1 MFGYVKPDLPYLY
14 IKDDTLYK
22 ALYCGICKSI
32 GKCSG
37 TCARFTL
44 TYDCAF
50 LSAVI
55 HNILGKDVVI
65 KREHCIIHPI
75 TKRPIA
81 KPDDI
86 SISIGALNVI
96 LAYFKI
102 VDDINDNG
110 RGRFAKLLLNGAF
123 KKAKKREPELE
134 RIVRENYAML
144 SNLEKAGESSIDR
157 IADPF
162 ANLLA
167 QLSDEL
173 LGDKKTQESYQF
185 FYNFGKWIYL
195 IDALDDY
202 DKDIKKGNYNPFYVA
217 YNAQSFNDL
226 KAKNGEEVSFIMS
239 ATLSGIEQSL
249 KGLKFAFNADLIR
262 NVSLRGTVETTK
274 KVLLKGQKG
283 ENNNGR

>member
-14 IKDDTLYK
+14 MKDNTLYK

-110 RGRFAKLLLNGAF
+110 RGRLAKLLLNGAF
-123 KKAKKREPELE
+123 KRAKKREPELE
-134 RIVRENYAML
+134 RIVRENYAEL
-144 SNLEKAGESSIDR
+144 SRLEKAGESSIDR

-195 IDALDDY
+195 IDALDDF
-202 DKDIKKGNYNPFYVA
+202 DKDIKKKNYNVFVNIYKDVKSKEQLIKEKQSEIIQVFSGVLSVVA
-217 YNAQSFNDL
+217 DCARKLEYKFNHDL
-226 KAKNGEEVSFIMS
+226 TDNVLMRGLSVQTKIIMENQKCKN
-239 ATLSGIEQSL
+239 
-249 KGLKFAFNADLIR
+249 
-262 NVSLRGTVETTK
+262 TTK
-274 KVLLKGQKG
+274 F
-283 ENNNGR
+283 

>member
-1 MFGYVKPDLPYLY
+1 MFGYVKPDIPYLY
-14 IKDDTLYK
+14 MKDNTLYK

-110 RGRFAKLLLNGAF
+110 RGRLAKLLLNGAF
-123 KKAKKREPELE
+123 KRAKKREPELE
-134 RIVRENYAML
+134 RIVRENYAEL
-144 SNLEKAGESSIDR
+144 SRLEKAGESSIDR

-167 QLSDEL
+167 QLSEEL

-202 DKDIKKGNYNPFYVA
+202 DKDVKKGNYNPFYVA
-217 YNAQSFNDL
+217 YKAQSFKDL
-226 KAKNGEEVSFIMS
+226 KQEKGEEVSFIMS
-239 ATLSGIEQSL
+239 ATLSGIEQGL

-262 NVSLRGTVETTK
+262 NISIRGTVETTK

-283 ENNNGR
+283 DNK

>member
-14 IKDDTLYK
+14 MKDDTLYK

-110 RGRFAKLLLNGAF
+110 RGRFAKLFLNKAF
-123 KKAKKREPELE
+123 KKAKKHEPELE
-134 RIVRENYAML
+134 RIVRENYAEL
-144 SNLEKAGESSIDR
+144 SQLEKEGESSIDK

-173 LGDKKTQESYQF
+173 LGDKKTQDSYQF

-202 DKDIKKGNYNPFYVA
+202 DKDVKKGNYNPFYVA
-217 YNAQSFNDL
+217 YKAQSFNDL
-226 KAKNGEEVSFIMS
+226 KKENGEEISFIMS
-239 ATLSGIEQSL
+239 ATLAGIEQSFN
-249 KGLKFAFNADLIR
+249 GLKFAFNADLIR

-283 ENNNGR
+283 ENK

>member
-1 MFGYVKPDLPYLY
+1 MFGYVKPDIPYLY
-14 IKDDTLYK
+14 MKDNTLYK

-110 RGRFAKLLLNGAF
+110 RGRLAKLLLNGAF
-123 KKAKKREPELE
+123 KRAKKREPELE
-134 RIVRENYAML
+134 RIVRENYAEL
-144 SNLEKAGESSIDR
+144 SRLEKAGESSIDR

-167 QLSDEL
+167 QLSEEL

-202 DKDIKKGNYNPFYVA
+202 DKDVKKGNYNPFYVA
-217 YNAQSFNDL
+217 YKAQSFKDL
-226 KAKNGEEVSFIMS
+226 KQEKGEEVSFIMS
-239 ATLSGIEQSL
+239 ATLSGIEQGL

-262 NVSLRGTVETTK
+262 NVSIRGTVETTK

-283 ENNNGR
+283 DNK